1 MSCQKF
7 PLKWVRVSLSFCSH
21 PRCLCLVSGSH
32 TSYLDFYRNF
42 FTVPFTRPLELRS
55 WTPDLMH
62 HYLGMPLPSAP
73 VLYNIKPVMSASL
86 LYGIPR
92 GPNTT
97 PSNRVKPHVTQ
108 GRSRLLPQMLL
119 ACCPCVHNPHS
130 IPAVRTPRFQFCSWY
145 FAFNFWPWLLV
156 PDFPIILSQI
166 SLWSLWIAPLTE
178 PCTTSNS
185 SP

>member
-32 TSYLDFYRNF
+32 TSYLGFCRNF
-42 FTVPFTRPLELRS
+42 FTAPFARPLALRS

-73 VLYNIKPVMSASL
+73 ILYNIKPVMSASL
-86 LYGIPR
+86 LYGILR

-108 GRSRLLPQMLL
+108 GRSRLLPQVLL
-119 ACCPCVHNPHS
+119 ACCPCIHNSHS
-130 IPAVRTPRFQFCSWY
+130 IPAVLQDPSSARAPLRLISGLGCWC
-145 FAFNFWPWLLV
+145 LIV
-156 PDFPIILSQI
+156 PIILSQI
-166 SLWSLWIAPLTE
+166 SLWSLWITPLTE
-178 PCTTSNS
+178 SCTTSNS